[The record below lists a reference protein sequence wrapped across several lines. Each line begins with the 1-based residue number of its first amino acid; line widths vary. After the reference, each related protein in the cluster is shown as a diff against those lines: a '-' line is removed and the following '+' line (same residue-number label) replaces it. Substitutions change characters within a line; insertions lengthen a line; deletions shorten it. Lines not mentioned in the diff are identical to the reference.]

1 MTSRRDFLVKSSML
15 TAGLFVDKSAFFKNK
30 EIGLQLYTVRSEVNN
45 EKLAST
51 IKTIAEAGYKNVELY
66 GYDNRMFF
74 GHTVKDMANILKQNN
89 LKSSSGHYGLADM
102 MHGEN
107 YNWDSWKYLLDDAKT
122 LGHKYVIIPYLTT
135 NTVLQTIISDSL
147 TD

>member
-1 MTSRRDFLVKSSML
+1 MSTLVFPLPAPATIML

-66 GYDNRMFF
+66 GYDKRMCL
-74 GHTVKDMANILKQNN
+74 ILI
-89 LKSSSGHYGLADM
+89 L
-102 MHGEN
+102 
-107 YNWDSWKYLLDDAKT
+107 
-122 LGHKYVIIPYLTT
+122 
-135 NTVLQTIISDSL
+135 
-147 TD
+147 